1 MGALQKLNVVILGA
15 GSIGCYLG
23 GYLQS
28 AGVPVTFIGRERVK
42 WDLDMKGMTLTH
54 YKRRPVHIARDQ
66 ISYQLDYQP
75 LVTADVI
82 LVCVKSQDTANV
94 ADTIAQIAPA
104 QALIV
109 SFQNGVSNAD
119 ALRQVTARQGTARPT
134 LAAIV
139 PFNVTPSG
147 RGEYH
152 CGTEGDLII
161 EASDDVRLKTLVKA
175 FKKSGIGVNT
185 TKEIV
190 NYQWGKLIIN
200 LNNALNALSGGTLR
214 QGLSQKS
221 YRRVCAAMMEEALNI
236 CRGAGIVPKS
246 FSKTTVEKSIKVM
259 RLPNVLFGP
268 VMNNIIKIDENARS
282 SMLDDLE
289 AGKASEVE
297 YLQGEIV
304 RLSQQTAQFAPI
316 NLTILEQTKKAFAEA
331 HSPRMS
337 GDDLAALV
345 GV

>member
-1 MGALQKLNVVILGA
+1 MGALNPLNVVILGA

-28 AGVPVTFIGRERVK
+28 AGASVTFIGRERVK
-42 WDLDMKGMTLTH
+42 WDLDMKGLTLTH
-54 YKRRPVHIARDQ
+54 YKRRPVHISREH
-66 ISYQLDYQP
+66 INYQMVYEP
-75 LVTADVI
+75 LAAADVI
-82 LVCVKSQDTANV
+82 LVCVKSQDTADV
-94 ADTIAQIAPA
+94 ARTIAQLAPA
-104 QALIV
+104 QALLV
-109 SFQNGVSNAD
+109 SFQNGVSNAET
-119 ALRQVTARQGTARPT
+119 LRQHTARPT

-161 EASDDVRLKTLVKA
+161 EATDDARSKTLVKA
-175 FKKSGIGVNT
+175 FKKSGIGVKT

-214 QGLSQKS
+214 QGLSQKP
-221 YRRVCAAMMEEALNI
+221 YRQVCAAMMEEALNI
-236 CRGAGIVPKS
+236 CRGAGTDPKS
-246 FSKTTVEKSIKVM
+246 FSKTSVEKSIKVL
-259 RLPNVLFGP
+259 RLPNLLFGP

-282 SMLDDLE
+282 STLDDLE
-289 AGKASEVE
+289 AGKASEVD

-304 RLSQQTAQFAPI
+304 RLARQTNQYAPI
-316 NLTILEQTKKAFAEA
+316 NLTVLEHVQKAFMVGQ
-331 HSPRMS
+331 SPNMT
-337 GDDLAALV
+337 GDDLLNLFDSS
-345 GV
+345 GGFQ